1 MERDDAAIQGKFR
14 AWDRQIAALQDRCL
28 QAPAADG
35 ERLRGVLAELA
46 AARER
51 AWSRW
56 ELARAGG
63 MWVPAEDLRRF
74 QEAMREAEEAFGRAA
89 GGRAAHEGA
98 RAA

>member
-1 MERDDAAIQGKFR
+1 MQQDDAAIQARFR
-14 AWDRQIAALQDRCL
+14 EWDRQIAALQDGCL
-28 QAPAADG
+28 RGPAAEG
-35 ERLRGVLAELA
+35 ERLRGVLAALA

-63 MWVPAEDLRRF
+63 MWVTAEDLRRF
-74 QEAMREAEEAFGRAA
+74 EEGMREAEQAFARAA
-89 GGRAAHEGA
+89 GAGAGQEGA